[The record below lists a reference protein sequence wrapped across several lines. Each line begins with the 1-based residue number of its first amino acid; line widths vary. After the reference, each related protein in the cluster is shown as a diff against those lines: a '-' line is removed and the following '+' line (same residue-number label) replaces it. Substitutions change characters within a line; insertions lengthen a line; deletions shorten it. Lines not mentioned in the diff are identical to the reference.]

1 MNNLKARNPKI
12 EGRKKAETRIP
23 KSPARS
29 WLKDPKDLWRYGVA
43 VPVPEGAALEVRMVT
58 ASDFGLRPSFGLR
71 ASAFGLQPFPSH
83 G

>member
-1 MNNLKARNPKI
+1 MNNLKARNPKV

-29 WLKDPKDLWRYGVA
+29 WLQDPKDLRRYDVA
-43 VPVPEGAALEVRMVT
+43 VPAPEGAALEVRMVT
-58 ASDFGLRPSFGLR
+58 ASDFGLR
-71 ASAFGLQPFPSH
+71 ASAFGLQLSPSH